1 MDIGKP
7 GGILDAN
14 DDLAA
19 GPVALIVLQPPGGSA
34 SLIERMAA
42 TLTWRDKR

>member
-1 MDIGKP
+1 
-7 GGILDAN
+7 
-14 DDLAA
+14 
-19 GPVALIVLQPPGGSA
+19 VALIVLQPPGGSA